1 MFTAI
6 SSLNL
11 HQSYLD
17 VVANNLAN
25 ANTTGYKANRVM
37 FQDQYS
43 QLINGGSA
51 PTASRSGTNPI
62 QIGLGVQAGFISPNF
77 IQGALQSTGRNHDLA
92 IQGDGFF
99 VFNSVIDRTYSREGS
114 MAVSSDGFLVNSSTG
129 MRAQGWSVDASGNV
143 DTNLPVTD
151 ISIPLSRSMA
161 SATTQA
167 SFTGNLN
174 ADLTAMPIPNPGDPL
189 AVPPIPAT
197 PGGSTRVT
205 LAAFDSLGNVN
216 PIDITFT
223 RVSETDWTWDYTFTD
238 PAGVTTTVAP
248 AGTLQFDGATGH
260 LGVGTATTGTIN
272 INPGTGAA
280 NINATIDF
288 SNMTMFNSPN
298 STAVAIQDGLPA
310 GSVNDVTITPID
322 GSVYLIYSNGMRE
335 KIGQM
340 ALARFTNPEGL
351 IAAGHTMFKE
361 AVNSGNAQI
370 GTALTGGRGS
380 IASGYLEGSNVD
392 MAREFTNMILAQRGF
407 QASSRVITTSD
418 EIIQEL
424 VNLKR

>member
-1 MFTAI
+1 MLRSMFTAI

-17 VVANNLAN
+17 VIANNLAN

-43 QLINGGSA
+43 QLISGGSA
-51 PTASRSGTNPI
+51 PTANRSGTNPV
-62 QIGLGVQAGFISPNF
+62 QIGLGVQAGFISPTF

-99 VFNSVIDRTYSREGS
+99 VFNSVVDRTFSREGS

-129 MRAQGWSVDASGNV
+129 MRAQGWTVDASGLV

-151 ISIPLSRSMA
+151 ISIPLNRSKA

-174 ADLTAMPIPNPGDPL
+174 ADLTAMPIPDPTT
-189 AVPPIPAT
+189 VPPT
-197 PGGSTRVT
+197 PGASTSVT

-216 PIDITFT
+216 KINITFT
-223 RVSETDWTWDYTFTD
+223 RVDTLNWNWTYNGT
-238 PAGVTTTVAP
+238 AG
-248 AGTLQFDGATGH
+248 GTLTFDNTTGH
-260 LGVGTATTGTIN
+260 PVVGTATTGNVNVIPTS
-272 INPGTGAA
+272 GAA
-280 NINATIDF
+280 PINAAIDF

-310 GSVNDVTITPID
+310 GSVNDVNITPID

-335 KIGQM
+335 KIGQL

-361 AVNSGNAQI
+361 AVNSGNAQV

-380 IASGYLEGSNVD
+380 VASGYLEGSNVD
-392 MAREFTNMILAQRGF
+392 MAQEFTNMILAQRGF